1 MKAVIISFLITVV
14 GCVHVKQKIVETKIT
29 RSAEYQQEIDTLL
42 AADKVN
48 KLLEEEY
55 LREITIAQDNDDRDA
70 YKFYIVE
77 YVRVPRIPIPEWVK
91 QEPGFYHRKSA
102 ADVMREYRNED

>member
-1 MKAVIISFLITVV
+1 M
-14 GCVHVKQKIVETKIT
+14 HVEQEILETKLT
-29 RSAEYQQEIDTLL
+29 RTAEYQQEIDNLL
-42 AADKVN
+42 SADKAN

-55 LREITIAQDNDDRDA
+55 LREITIAQDNNDRDA

-77 YVRVPRIPIPEWVK
+77 YIRVPRIPIPEWVK

-102 ADVMREYRNED
+102 ADVMREYRNKN